1 MRGSGQAGK
10 TVKISKLKAFAAD
23 ELPVGSPLREIILG
37 EETELNVDIF
47 LARLPVWLQLSKL
60 KNGGIAHV

>member
-1 MRGSGQAGK
+1 
-10 TVKISKLKAFAAD
+10 VAD

-37 EETELNVDIF
+37 EENELNVDIF

-60 KNGGIAHV
+60 KNGEITHV